1 MRYTREDTTEH
12 APHTHVR
19 WDAVIAY
26 LVISAFLIGFWVA
39 VVDLLL
45 RSL

>member
-12 APHTHVR
+12 APATTVR

-26 LVISAFLIGFWVA
+26 LVIATFLLGFWVA